1 MRGSIAVVP
10 PATCGVMRTSGAS
23 HSGCPSGSGSGS
35 VTSRAKRSRPGV
47 AQDGGG
53 VDHRAAGDVDDQCA
67 VGQVGQ
73 EVVVDEAPG
82 AVGQR
87 HQHHHDV
94 LVGEQLR
101 QVGGGADAAHEVVVA
116 LPARHRGDLGLH
128 RQQPL
133 GQGAADR
140 AVAQDQHPRV
150 GQRAPAGH
158 PAPVPVPAHRLR
170 YPAQAGQD
178 EPDRVLGRRVVVHP
192 GGVAEGDAVRQ
203 PVGDPVVARALQLHD
218 AQAAQLVA
226 AVDHVGARRIVRHPQ
241 VDVTLGRGTLAV
253 PDDDL
258 DALDRADR
266 LGELGGRERRLHGP
280 TRGR

>member
-10 PATCGVMRTSGAS
+10 PATWGVTRTSGRAPQRVPV
-23 HSGCPSGSGSGS
+23 GQRLGVGDVEGEAQAAC
-35 VTSRAKRSRPGV
+35 VT
-47 AQDGGG
+47 QDCGR

-67 VGQVGQ
+67 VGEVG
-73 EVVVDEAPG
+73 EEGIVDEAPG

-101 QVGGGADAAHEVVVA
+101 QVGGGADATHEVVVA

-133 GQGAADR
+133 GQGTADR

-150 GQRAPAGH
+150 GQRAPVGH
-158 PAPVPVPAHRLR
+158 PVPVPVPAHRLR

-192 GGVAEGDAVRQ
+192 ARVAEGDAVRQ
-203 PVGDPVVARALQLHD
+203 PVRDAVVARALQLHD

-226 AVDHVGARRIVRHPQ
+226 AVDHVGARRVVRDPQ
-241 VDVTLGRGTLAV
+241 VDVALGRGAIAV

-258 DALDRADR
+258 DAIDRADR
-266 LGELGGRERRLHGP
+266 LGELGGGERGPHRP